1 MQSGSGAAD
10 LEHLY
15 KIQVKELKHYAMFLM
30 DPNGIVQTWNAGVEA
45 LLGYSEED
53 WIGRH
58 TSDIFTPADKAVELC
73 AAEIEIAREQGT
85 ASDIR
90 WHRRKDGSE
99 LFAHGVITAVYDE
112 SANLVGFTKVL
123 SDETDHKRLEEALLE
138 SNSAL
143 EQFAYGASHDLRE
156 PLRGIGSFA
165 QLLARKHSAALGE
178 EGNEYL
184 ELIVENVQRL
194 HKVIENLLA
203 YARVG
208 VEKSPIGNTA
218 LDDSVESALLQLSEA
233 VKESDARV
241 THDPLP
247 VVRGEGIEITRLFQN
262 LIGNAIKYRSPDR
275 QPQIHITSK
284 AEGNL
289 WVICIDDNGIG
300 FPQQYADSIF
310 KPFTRLHDRQYSG
323 SGVGLAI
330 CRRIV
335 ERHGGRIW
343 AESAVG
349 VGSRFS
355 FTLPAIGD

>member
-1 MQSGSGAAD
+1 MESGSGAANI
-10 LEHLY
+10 EHLY
-15 KIQVKELKHYAMFLM
+15 RIQVRELKDYAMFLM
-30 DPNGIVQTWNAGVEA
+30 DENGIVQTWNAGVEA
-45 LLGYSEED
+45 LLGYTEAD

-73 AAEIEIAREQGT
+73 AAEIEIAREQGD

-99 LFAHGVITAVYDE
+99 LFAHGVIKAVHDE
-112 SANLVGFTKVL
+112 SGKLVGFSKVL
-123 SDETDHKRLEEALLE
+123 SDETDHKRLEDALLE

-165 QLLARKHSAALGE
+165 QLLARRHADALGE

-184 ELIVENVQRL
+184 ELIVQNVQRL

-208 VEKSPIGNTA
+208 VENNPVGNTA
-218 LDDSVESALLQLSEA
+218 LDESVESAMSQLSESI
-233 VKESDARV
+233 KESGAQV
-241 THDPLP
+241 THGPLP
-247 VVRGEGIEITRLFQN
+247 VIRGEAIEITRLFQN

-275 QPQIHITSK
+275 SPQIHITSQP
-284 AEGNL
+284 EGNHWL
-289 WVICIDDNGIG
+289 MCVQDNGIG
-300 FPQQYADSIF
+300 FAQQYSESIF
-310 KPFTRLHDRQYSG
+310 KPFTRLHDRQYAG

-343 AESAVG
+343 AESEVG
-349 VGSRFS
+349 VGSRFC
-355 FTLPAIGD
+355 FTLPALGD

>member
-15 KIQVKELKHYAMFLM
+15 KIQVKELKDYAMFLM

-99 LFAHGVITAVYDE
+99 LFAHGVINTVYDE
-112 SANLVGFTKVL
+112 CGNLVGFTKIL
-123 SDETDHKRLEEALLE
+123 SDETDHKRLEDALLE

-165 QLLARKHSAALGE
+165 QLLARRHADALGK

-203 YARVG
+203 YARAG
-208 VEKSPIGNTA
+208 VEKNSFGNTA
-218 LDDSVESALLQLSEA
+218 LDESVESALSQLFEA
-233 VKESDARV
+233 IKESGARV

-247 VVRGEGIEITRLFQN
+247 VIRGEAIEIARLFQN

-275 QPQIHITSK
+275 PSQIHITSQP
-284 AEGNL
+284 EGNFWL
-289 WVICIDDNGIG
+289 ICIHDNGIG
-300 FPQQYADSIF
+300 FAQQYAESIF

-343 AESAVG
+343 AESQVG
-349 VGSRFS
+349 VGSRFC
-355 FTLPAIGD
+355 FTFPAIRD